1 LTPLERSSIIAT
13 ETRLIPKS
21 KRKAMSNTATFIVKA
36 YATAIVGFFLVV
48 GVHQL
53 SLIETPAPAPAP
65 APTVAKVT
73 KVAKPITRHIRKET
87 RPAPSHTY
95 TSHTY
100 TSSHGTSSERLG
112 GSANPFT
119 QVEGFNEEDA
129 VIYGMLKAAGYS
141 DSDSASATM
150 SSVWW

>member
-1 LTPLERSSIIAT
+1 
-13 ETRLIPKS
+13 
-21 KRKAMSNTATFIVKA
+21 MSNTAAFIVKA

-53 SLIETPAPAPAP
+53 SMIEAPAP

-73 KVAKPITRHIRKET
+73 KVAKPTTRHIRKET

-119 QVEGFNEEDA
+119 QVDGFNEEDA

-141 DSDSASATM
+141 DTDAASATM
-150 SSVWW
+150 SSAW